1 MIKMKEK
8 ITKDMILGDVI
19 RKYPKS
25 IEVFMKHNLHCAMC
39 GIAFSE
45 TIEQAAEAHG
55 INLKPLLAD
64 LNKAANPKK

>member
-8 ITKDMILGDVI
+8 IAKDMILGDVI

-25 IEVFMKHNLHCAMC
+25 IEVFMKHGLHCAMC
-39 GIAFSE
+39 GVAFSE

-55 INLKPLLAD
+55 IKLKTLLTD
-64 LNKAANPKK
+64 LNKVTNPKK